1 MATTYDIYF
10 YTASSEDFRT
20 PYVCDSDS
28 VVYECDGKEGSL
40 AFNGYYYVENGPPPY
55 PEDSDPTLK
64 PWEKPR
70 RYCEWLPKKV
80 TMNMTLR
87 ETEPYKTE
95 KIEEGGIREYY
106 NEIKKEFYI
115 IEIYK
120 KEVYE
125 STDVISEIEDDGE
138 PMNVCF
144 FPTNKMKIWFRV
156 VEDLDGEKCSSIH
169 SKKVVEIGA

>member
-10 YTASSEDFRT
+10 HTISKEEYSS
-20 PYVCDSDS
+20 PYVRDSDS
-28 VVYECDGKEGSL
+28 VIYECDGKEGSL
-40 AFNGYYYVENGPPPY
+40 AFDGYYYIENGPPPY

-70 RYCEWLPKKV
+70 RYSEWLPKKV
-80 TMNMTLR
+80 SMSLTLR

-95 KIEEGGIREYY
+95 KIEEGGIRCYY
-106 NEIKKEFYI
+106 KELQKVYYI

-120 KEVYE
+120 KEVYD

-156 VEDLDGEKCSSIH
+156 IEDLDGDKCSTEH
-169 SKKVVEIGA
+169 SKNIVET